1 MSTLKSSS
9 ENLTL
14 NADGANNDIKFQ
26 SNGSEV
32 AQIDQ
37 AGVISST
44 GGSTHADNVKAKFG
58 NDNEL
63 EIYSD
68 GTTSW
73 IKETHASGD
82 LHIQG
87 KEIALKMSNGENS
100 AIFRENGAVELM
112 HNAAKKIETTA
123 TGINVTGAITVGG
136 TALTSGKVLQ
146 VKSMHTD
153 TSTGSAS
160 VDWHATA
167 VTLAITPSATSS
179 KILVS
184 FDGQMYVQNTSGDA
198 GMAIKI
204 QQAIAGGATTSPDAL
219 HSRSNVNYSAH
230 YTQQTYGQFNIRIPL
245 SGLVAP
251 NTTAEITYK
260 LYFIPYNVNGAGIN
274 AQGGRSTL
282 TLMEIAG

>member
-1 MSTLKSSS
+1 MATL
-9 ENLTL
+9 
-14 NADGANNDIKFQ
+14 
-26 SNGSEV
+26 
-32 AQIDQ
+32 
-37 AGVISST
+37 ISGST
-44 GGSTHADNVKAKFG
+44 GVNKIT
-58 NDNEL
+58 
-63 EIYSD
+63 D
-68 GTTSW
+68 GTIVDADVSN
-73 IKETHASGD
+73 IAASK
-82 LHIQG
+82 L
-87 KEIALKMSNGENS
+87 
-100 AIFRENGAVELM
+100 
-112 HNAAKKIETTA
+112 
-123 TGINVTGAITVGG
+123 TGALPAISGA
-136 TALTSGKVLQ
+136 ALTNLPGGGKVLQ
-146 VKSMHTD
+146 VLSMNTD
-153 TSTGSAS
+153 TGTGSAS

-245 SGLVAP
+245 SGLVSP